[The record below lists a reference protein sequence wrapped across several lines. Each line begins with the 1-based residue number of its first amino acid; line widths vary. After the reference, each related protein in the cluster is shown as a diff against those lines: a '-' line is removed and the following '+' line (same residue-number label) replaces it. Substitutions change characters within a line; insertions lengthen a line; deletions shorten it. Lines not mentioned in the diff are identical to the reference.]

1 MEADVILSIEDSR
14 YRLKIKTVGPSVQ
27 VIQPAHI
34 PCSSPL
40 AKAMDSNHGVVG
52 FEDLDDEV
60 ALEDDVECSNWRR
73 DVIAN
78 AKQVGKEV
86 NETSKI
92 PINSNT
98 TREDERQKD
107 NPFESIHTQSR
118 TKTACFSQN
127 GYSEEIFKATQH
139 LYSLEA
145 DAKHKE
151 PEINDKQPLG
161 FERNDNDNHVLVFS
175 PTKEINV
182 PLLGFESIVTPLTS
196 KKVPRRNLQVIDRRV
211 TRSQKKLANPHSS
224 SSQDTSESLIK
235 LAKESLEVGK
245 LLGMVV
251 IDKEEAALGRIT
263 NGFRKERKALKNK
276 LPNDLAQASE

>member
-1 MEADVILSIEDSR
+1 MEA
-14 YRLKIKTVGPSVQ
+14 
-27 VIQPAHI
+27 
-34 PCSSPL
+34 
-40 AKAMDSNHGVVG
+40 
-52 FEDLDDEV
+52 V
-60 ALEDDVECSNWRR
+60 AEHE
-73 DVIAN
+73 
-78 AKQVGKEV
+78 
-86 NETSKI
+86 
-92 PINSNT
+92 
-98 TREDERQKD
+98 
-107 NPFESIHTQSR
+107 
-118 TKTACFSQN
+118 
-127 GYSEEIFKATQH
+127 
-139 LYSLEA
+139 
-145 DAKHKE
+145 E
-151 PEINDKQPLG
+151 PEIIDKQPPGL
-161 FERNDNDNHVLVFS
+161 ERNDNDNHVLVFS